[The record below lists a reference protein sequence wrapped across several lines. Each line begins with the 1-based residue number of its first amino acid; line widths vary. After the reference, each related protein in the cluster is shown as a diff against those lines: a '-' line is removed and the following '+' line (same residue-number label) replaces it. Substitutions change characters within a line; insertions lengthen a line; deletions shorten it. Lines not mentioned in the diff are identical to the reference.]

1 MNRIPQDKLIH
12 FLGGAFIASAVFG
25 LTGMFS
31 AAVAAAV
38 TIGVAKE
45 AWDAMGYGTPDI
57 WDAVA
62 TAAGA
67 SVLLAWAIPPL
78 L

>member
-12 FLGGAFIASAVFG
+12 FLGGGCIASVALG
-25 LTGMFS
+25 LSGSMVV
-31 AAVAAAV
+31 AVAV
-38 TIGVAKE
+38 TVAIGVAKE
-45 AWDAMGYGTPDI
+45 AWDAMGNGTPEI

-62 TAAGA
+62 TAAG
-67 SVLLAWAIPPL
+67 SLILLAWAIPPL